1 MLKNRKTVKGKLGS
15 TRPKTTDFKSI
26 ANKKKKTT
34 TKTVKSNRPT
44 SSKVK
49 TNRAVLKE
57 KQKLAG
63 KGLGQA
69 GQAFLG
75 GMGRQTPT
83 KTKKTK
89 RVIETQ
95 KRGVP
100 TKVKKAL
107 RPGGIENPY
116 MGPISGSRGKYKAGG
131 KTSKYRMAGGG
142 KTSKYRA
149 AAGGKMPMVMKDG
162 KKIPAFAA
170 DGKGKMK
177 KGGKAKLMGGGKTS
191 KYRMKGGGK
200 TSKYMAKGGK
210 TSKYMA
216 RGGRAR

>member
-26 ANKKKKTT
+26 ANKKKKT
-34 TKTVKSNRPT
+34 KTVKSNRPT

-57 KQKLAG
+57 KVKLAE
-63 KGLGQA
+63 KGLGRPN
-69 GQAFLG
+69 QAFLG

-142 KTSKYRA
+142 KTSKYRMA
-149 AAGGKMPMVMKDG
+149 
-162 KKIPAFAA
+162 
-170 DGKGKMK
+170 
-177 KGGKAKLMGGGKTS
+177 GGGKTS

-210 TSKYMA
+210 TSKYMR
-216 RGGRAR
+216 RGGKVK